1 MGGVAISV
9 AIPPRFLPLYSAVK
23 YPSQNHVRPFYDKI
37 FRNRFSLRSFR
48 QTKAFQDDRKDEF
61 RR

>member
-1 MGGVAISV
+1 MGGVATEI
-9 AIPPRFLPLYSAVK
+9 ATPPRFSPLNSAVK
-23 YPSQNHVRPFYDKI
+23 YPSQNHARPFYDKI